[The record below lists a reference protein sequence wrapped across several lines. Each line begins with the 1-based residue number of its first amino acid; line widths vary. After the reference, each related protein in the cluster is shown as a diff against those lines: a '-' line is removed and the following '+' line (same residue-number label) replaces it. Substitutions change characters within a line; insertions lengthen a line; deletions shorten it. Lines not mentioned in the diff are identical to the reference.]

1 MSLLSEILSSKVRAE
16 IFRIL
21 FGINI
26 VEVHMREIQRRSGFS
41 IGTIQTELKKLFG
54 LDLVKRRQDGNRIY
68 FSANTIHPLYRDVRS
83 MVLKTNG
90 LAEILRQVLT
100 QASEIQVAFVFG
112 SIARNEEKADSDV
125 DLLII
130 GDTGL
135 REATKL
141 LSGVSERIGR
151 EINPY
156 VMKIE
161 EFLKRKK
168 AHEHFVTRVLAES
181 KLYVIGNDNDLAAMG

>member
-1 MSLLSEILSSKVRAE
+1 
-16 IFRIL
+16 
-21 FGINI
+21 
-26 VEVHMREIQRRSGFS
+26 
-41 IGTIQTELKKLFG
+41 
-54 LDLVKRRQDGNRIY
+54 
-68 FSANTIHPLYRDVRS
+68 